1 MAKDRKEIFGSWTKK
16 LTMSIEELEKEFQER
31 LPEVK
36 IKYNKLDEKEAN
48 EFLIAQ
54 MYGEF
59 KRQFA
64 SPAKKFQGIFIGF
77 TGIQDADSWTR
88 RETQKKVDELGKE
101 KALEQGFTNEE
112 GKLLFNDKDVRFKW
126 RHGKP
131 IPDYTPQ
138 RRLYGIC
145 REEKGDLVPFLMYDG
160 QCKKIPVLFK
170 PSDFRANSK
179 SKAEDGFYQMN
190 AASITDYKIIKDEGI
205 DFVEYS
211 KKYFRENCVSLQNL
225 YNGQDVWKPSKEAK
239 VSQFV
244 ITRGEVPKIVITEG
258 QKADGREK
266 NNVIEL
272 SEMSGDMTLEK
283 DSKNVAG
290 FVNKEVPINFAEGG
304 VAYVIGSPFLSKEG
318 DRMMNVFGIWPDPKY
333 SIIIPDPEE
342 PITKENGN
350 NKSAPEEENDEN
362 WA

>member
-1 MAKDRKEIFGSWTKK
+1 
-16 LTMSIEELEKEFQER
+16 
-31 LPEVK
+31 
-36 IKYNKLDEKEAN
+36 
-48 EFLIAQ
+48 
-54 MYGEF
+54 
-59 KRQFA
+59 
-64 SPAKKFQGIFIGF
+64 
-77 TGIQDADSWTR
+77 
-88 RETQKKVDELGKE
+88 
-101 KALEQGFTNEE
+101 
-112 GKLLFNDKDVRFKW
+112 
-126 RHGKP
+126 
-131 IPDYTPQ
+131 
-138 RRLYGIC
+138 
-145 REEKGDLVPFLMYDG
+145 
-160 QCKKIPVLFK
+160 
-170 PSDFRANSK
+170 
-179 SKAEDGFYQMN
+179 MN
-190 AASITDYKIIKDEGI
+190 AASVTDYKIIKDEGI